1 MAKRTVKSL
10 ISRRKLLVGTSA
22 FAVLAPFARS
32 FVRMAK
38 AESNAPTRL
47 VIFYTPNGCVAEKFW
62 PTGTG
67 TSFSMKDT
75 SLAPLEPHK
84 QDLILLKDVVFGGTG
99 DHKTGQYFC
108 TSGFPAEGHIS
119 IDQKI
124 GQDLNSAPLVLAG
137 KYWSNRRGHMSFAT
151 DGSFV
156 SPLESPKA
164 AYESVFGP
172 IKPNSTPSPTP
183 PSSTPTPAPAN
194 ARDNELENRIL
205 DAAIADIERV
215 KKRLPERE
223 LVKMEEHLDAVLTL
237 QKRYEG
243 EAPVGGGPA
252 PVACDNDGSQF
263 DISYDFQ
270 KRVRSH
276 SELIATV
283 FACDARRIVS
293 FQTAPGGHD
302 GLGLGSFGLTGPG
315 GDMHQDVAH
324 FYLDDAAKKQAMID
338 VDAWHAARFA
348 DLIGMLKNT
357 PEGDGSVFDNTIVLW
372 TNECS
377 TPNHGHAGI
386 PVLVASGLDKLRTGQ
401 VRTGV
406 GRENYLK
413 LLITLAQLMG
423 DPIETFGESG
433 GSGTYADILV

>member
-1 MAKRTVKSL
+1 MPKRTVKSL
-10 ISRRKLLVGTSA
+10 ISRRNLLVGTSA

-47 VIFYTPNGCVAEKFW
+47 VIFYTPNGCVGDKFW

-67 TSFSMKDT
+67 TSFSLKDT
-75 SLAPLEPHK
+75 SLATLEPHK
-84 QDLILLKDVVFGGTG
+84 QDLILLRDVVFGGTG

-124 GQDLNSAPLVLAG
+124 SQSINSPPLVISA
-137 KYWSNRRGHMSFAT
+137 KSWTNRRGYMSYAS

-156 SPLESPKA
+156 SPVESPKA

-172 IKPNSTPSPTP
+172 IQGGPSTPPTPSPMP
-183 PSSTPTPAPAN
+183 VK
-194 ARDNELENRIL
+194 ARDNELETRIL
-205 DAAIADIERV
+205 DTAIADIERV
-215 KKRLPERE
+215 KKRLPETE
-223 LVKMEEHLDAVLTL
+223 LIKMEEHLDAVLTL

-243 EAPVGGGPA
+243 EGGPGGNLP
-252 PVACDNDGSQF
+252 PVSCDNDGSQF

-324 FYLDDAAKKQAMID
+324 FYLDDPAKKKAMTDID
-338 VDAWHAARFA
+338 TWHAGRFA
-348 DLIGMLKNT
+348 DLIGLLKNT
-357 PEGDGSVFDNTIVLW
+357 PEGDGSVFDNTVVLW

-386 PVLVASGLDKLRTGQ
+386 PVIVASGLDKLRTGR
-401 VRTGV
+401 VLTDV

-413 LLITLAQLMG
+413 LLITMGHLMG
-423 DPIETFGESG
+423 DPMTTFGED
-433 GSGTYADILV
+433 GSGTYSDILV